1 MKRSQSQ
8 YPKVPIDKI
17 FPKEYKTDFKSYNF
31 AMHSFGWDLHFIPSY
46 LSIFSNCFIEGNTYT
61 SLDHNQRSCNN
72 LFWFYSIALLSCQQC
87 FIEAFLFKSFDLVLN
102 FSECD
107 IIWKLKLQHCSR
119 SSVNKRFVNSLED
132 LHRNDTFTKDKCESC
147 WGQLS
152 NNRNSF
158 IFYCFKLLALNYSLA
173 QQTNNLLE
181 NGFSSHH
188 KEQMLTN
195 LST

>member
-1 MKRSQSQ
+1 MQQFVLVLLNCS
-8 YPKVPIDKI
+8 I
-17 FPKEYKTDFKSYNF
+17 TML
-31 AMHSFGWDLHFIPSY
+31 AMFCRV
-46 LSIFSNCFIEGNTYT
+46 FS
-61 SLDHNQRSCNN
+61 
-72 LFWFYSIALLSCQQC
+72 
-87 FIEAFLFKSFDLVLN
+87 FKSFDLVLN

-119 SSVNKRFVNSLED
+119 SSVNKRFVNSLEED